1 MIRSFPGKLFTAFE
15 SVIFIPVRNLSL
27 GSSDCQK
34 CSKKPR
40 PLEPPWKILFF
51 GNDYFSLESL
61 KPLYAK
67 FCLEVVTSD
76 KSLVKKFCEHENLLV
91 HNWPLNPS
99 SIAGKFHVG
108 MVVSFGHMLPKSVI
122 DSFPL
127 GCINVHSSILPKYRG
142 AAPIAHAIMNGDF
155 ETGVTIMKIH
165 PHRFDVGDIV
175 RQYRVSIS
183 PEETSQEL
191 GQRLAVCGGQLLMEC
206 LRDMPKCL
214 QMTVPQPS
222 DGVSYAPKLTP
233 SMAKIDWQKSNARHV
248 YNMHRALSHF
258 FPLVTTWHGT
268 ILKLLDVRLDHK
280 TRNADTDSSS
290 KISNPMAEV
299 DASVSRKSALD
310 FLNSDSSC
318 RNEQSHSRSST
329 NAGHVQFLRSV
340 NVLKI
345 SCRDDNVVVV
355 NRMKING
362 KTISASD
369 FFNGYM
375 SKRPKEQWRF
385 GL

>member
-1 MIRSFPGKLFTAFE
+1 MVSIYFIDGISLGKICKTLDFFAGLTLEISSVSTVCQFRQKKRRRNSGSDWPSVEASCSWSASVTCPSACRWLWRSLRMASRMVNPIIIRTVAWFTYARLLELWCPTCLLEMETFCRRSFMTYSAPTDELSIGSAPEALFSKSINWNQASRQLTHAF
-15 SVIFIPVRNLSL
+15 
-27 GSSDCQK
+27 
-34 CSKKPR
+34 
-40 PLEPPWKILFF
+40 
-51 GNDYFSLESL
+51 
-61 KPLYAK
+61 
-67 FCLEVVTSD
+67 
-76 KSLVKKFCEHENLLV
+76 LV
-91 HNWPLNPS
+91 P
-99 SIAGKFHVG
+99 
-108 MVVSFGHMLPKSVI
+108 
-122 DSFPL
+122 
-127 GCINVHSSILPKYRG
+127 
-142 AAPIAHAIMNGDF
+142 
-155 ETGVTIMKIH
+155 
-165 PHRFDVGDIV
+165 
-175 RQYRVSIS
+175 
-183 PEETSQEL
+183 
-191 GQRLAVCGGQLLMEC
+191 
-206 LRDMPKCL
+206 
-214 QMTVPQPS
+214 
-222 DGVSYAPKLTP
+222 APKLTP
-233 SMAKIDWQKSNARHV
+233 SMAKIDWQTSNARRV
-248 YNMHRALSHF
+248 YNMHRALSNF

-318 RNEQSHSRSST
+318 RNEQSHSRSSA
-329 NAGHVQFLRSV
+329 NAGHVQFFRSV